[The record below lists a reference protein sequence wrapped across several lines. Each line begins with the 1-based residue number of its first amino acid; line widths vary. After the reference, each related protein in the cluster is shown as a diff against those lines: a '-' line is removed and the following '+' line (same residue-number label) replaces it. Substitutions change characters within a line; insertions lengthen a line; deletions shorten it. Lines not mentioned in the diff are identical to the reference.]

1 MARMTS
7 DAAAVPAAEATPV
20 VEVLEAVETVLEE
33 KPLMRGWLHT
43 GMFPAVVIA
52 GLVLMAFTDSTRARV
67 ACGVYILTACL
78 LFGVSAVYHRGTW
91 GPRGEAILRRLDHA
105 NIFLIIAGTY
115 TPLTVLLL
123 PPSTGR
129 TLLWA
134 VWIAA
139 AAGIA
144 FRVFWV
150 GAPRWL
156 YTPCY
161 IAMGWAAVFFLPDF
175 MRTGGIAV
183 LVLVIVGGLLYSV
196 GGVIYGMKRPNP
208 PPLLRLPRGLPLAD
222 PRGLR
227 GPLRRHLARRV
238 PALIQGGPAPV
249 AAPVGVPRA
258 QAESEPELC
267 RAAPKSRSASSPKT
281 ALSFSSAMPSA
292 YPWNASPATAWT
304 AGVAYC
310 GSTRSMGKGSPG
322 GQGPG
327 QFLGQGILGCGGV
340 GHMSSPTACRISR
353 ASRPPGAPRSPSRRP
368 LSPSAGRPSAAVR
381 AAGAA
386 VG

>member
-1 MARMTS
+1 MSAMTS
-7 DAAAVPAAEATPV
+7 DAAAAAAEPSPAVEASPV
-20 VEVLEAVETVLEE
+20 VEAVEAVESALEA
-33 KPLMRGWLHT
+33 KPLLRGWLHL
-43 GMFPAVVIA
+43 GMFPAVIVA
-52 GLVLMAFTDSTRARV
+52 GLVLMAFTDTTEARV

-208 PPLLRLPRGLPLAD
+208 SPRFFGFHEVFHSLTLA
-222 PRGLR
+222 
-227 GPLRRHLARRV
+227 AF
-238 PALIQGGPAPV
+238 V
-249 AAPVGVPRA
+249 AHYVGI
-258 QAESEPELC
+258 SM
-267 RAAPKSRSASSPKT
+267 AA
-281 ALSFSSAMPSA
+281 
-292 YPWNASPATAWT
+292 Y
-304 AGVAYC
+304 
-310 GSTRSMGKGSPG
+310 
-322 GQGPG
+322 Q
-327 QFLGQGILGCGGV
+327 
-340 GHMSSPTACRISR
+340 H
-353 ASRPPGAPRSPSRRP
+353 
-368 LSPSAGRPSAAVR
+368 
-381 AAGAA
+381 
-386 VG
+386 